1 MKMLLLWSLACI
13 GRGLEVGLIGN
24 CGEQPCV
31 AALVS
36 STIHLDIKGAT
47 ATAKL
52 QQVFRG
58 SQMTNG
64 ESRRESK
71 MKDTYFLFPIHAGM
85 VVTGLTA
92 EIDGRFLEAK
102 VMERREAQKS
112 YEKAKETRCPAALA
126 HHGPSEDDTGD
137 LYRIS
142 LGNIPTQKLTMVN
155 FSFVQELDL
164 QDSDMKNQGFLRLL
178 LPALVGAPSRYSSD
192 LEGVAKE
199 KLLQAATHQAPSIQL
214 HIAIEPPAIVASPS
228 HSLLSTQELSH
239 ANQTLKFVDM
249 RLWED
254 ISKDFVLHIHFSHQD
269 TNLFQPRAVLE
280 KHPKLKTWV
289 AVAELV
295 PRFSWDLLT
304 NVEISILVDRSG
316 SMQGKMHFAR
326 QALEHFIRSCPY
338 QAFVNVLGFGSN
350 FQKLFNSPV
359 QLKEKSFQIALEHA
373 KTLEANLGGTELGT
387 PLEHIL
393 KHELKEGVYR
403 RVLVLTDGEV
413 WDTHRIISIAKH
425 CEENCEIHTL
435 GLGSGVSTA
444 LLQRLATNGHGTAH
458 FLADGEE
465 EALQETVVHMLSAAL
480 QSPVTDL
487 QVHWPSSPR
496 LLSHRAIKE
505 VDDAIVHQEAEGLFQ
520 SGNIRR
526 PSEILEENSAEDQER
541 RTEKL
546 RAENVQQFSA
556 QGGFLRPVQV
566 GTSLQKP
573 RSGKRWSAYAFLG
586 FMNDSQLP
594 DEISMTGK
602 MNGHDFDLKLPVIR
616 SNGSTLHALAAW
628 HLSEILSTKGP
639 WPELED
645 AHGFS
650 WEDAHWQIV
659 ALGVTYGIAT
669 SKTSWLA
676 LAPEKH
682 QAERKSDQPAQ
693 AIDLQSVGSSIS
705 LRSFSRLGAS
715 ISVLDFVHLGSSL
728 SVRSF
733 CRLGSSIS
741 VYGCARLG
749 STFSVLDFGDMSSG
763 LSLRSFSQLAA
774 EQTTTLYSSTISS
787 VSLQPFMKRG
797 AQVSLPSFSQ
807 LGSTPFP
814 DDIHQIASSLS
825 MPSNELIFLSTKV
838 SEHIDV
844 PIALLKMERRSF
856 DQPYSCSNVA
866 LGMNVTP
873 IDHVLKTTRGLG
885 YSFPEHFGFLDLSNA
900 TDLNPLDI
908 RISQNCT
915 LQSTQLRMRLN
926 VSKLRNRLNT
936 WEDDLEMIKELNPE
950 NIEMDVKKWGCP
962 PLSRQ
967 VEMALLDSQRADGAF
982 HWPKKFFQHLHSP
995 IGQDMDSVQS
1005 EFLSTALAIAA
1016 LRRCFGP
1023 TSALVERKA
1032 IAWLGR
1038 SLELPE
1044 IELWISFAN
1053 AVVLQRF
1060 MYTEA

>member
-1 MKMLLLWSLACI
+1 MLLLWSLACI
-13 GRGLEVGLIGN
+13 GARGLEVGLIGN

-64 ESRRESK
+64 EPSIRESK

-112 YEKAKETRCPAALA
+112 YEKAKESRCPAALA

-192 LEGVAKE
+192 LEGAAKE

-214 HIAIEPPAIVASPS
+214 HIAIEPPAIVSSPS

-239 ANQTLKFVDM
+239 ANQTLKLVDM

-254 ISKDFVLHIHFSHQD
+254 IAKDFVLHIHFSHQD
-269 TNLFQPRAVLE
+269 RNLFRPRAVLE

-316 SMQGKMHFAR
+316 SMRGKMHFAR

-338 QAFVNVLGFGSN
+338 QAFVNILGFGSN
-350 FQKLFNSPV
+350 FQKLFDSPV
-359 QLKEKSFQIALEHA
+359 QLKEKSFQIALAHA

-444 LLQRLATNGHGTAH
+444 LLQRLATHGHGTAH

-496 LLSHRAIKE
+496 LLRHRAVKE
-505 VDDAIVHQEAEGLFQ
+505 VDDVIVHQEAEGLFQ
-520 SGNIRR
+520 SGNVRR

-546 RAENVQQFSA
+546 RAENVRQFSA

-566 GTSLQKP
+566 GTALQKP

-682 QAERKSDQPAQ
+682 QAERKSDQPQ
-693 AIDLQSVGSSIS
+693 TIDLQSVGSSMS
-705 LRSFSRLGAS
+705 LRSFARLGAS
-715 ISVLDFVHLGSSL
+715 LSVLDFVHLGSSL

-741 VYGCARLG
+741 VYGCARIS
-749 STFSVLDFGDMSSG
+749 STFSVLDFGDTSCS

-774 EQTTTLYSSTISS
+774 EQTTVTLYSSTISS
-787 VSLQPFMKRG
+787 VNLQPFMKRG
-797 AQVSLPSFSQ
+797 AQVSLSSFSR

-814 DDIHQIASSLS
+814 NDIHQIASSLS
-825 MPSNELIFLSTKV
+825 MASNELIFLSTKV
-838 SEHIDV
+838 SEHISV
-844 PIALLKMERRSF
+844 PIALLKMERSSF

-866 LGMNVTP
+866 LAMNVTP

-900 TDLNPLDI
+900 TDINPLDVG
-908 RISQNCT
+908 ISQNCT
-915 LQSTQLRMRLN
+915 LQSAQLRMRLN
-926 VSKLRNRLNT
+926 VSELRNRLNT
-936 WEDDLEMIKELNPE
+936 WNDDLEMIEELNPE

-962 PLSRQ
+962 LLSRQ
-967 VEMALLDSQRADGAF
+967 VEMSLLDSQRADGAF

-1005 EFLSTALAIAA
+1005 ELLSTALAIAA

-1044 IELWISFAN
+1044 IEQWISFAN